1 MTTALSAA
9 ERGEVET
16 FVSEW
21 VRGEGVPG
29 ASVAVVDESELAYA
43 EGFGARD
50 RETNAPATPETLYG
64 VGSCTKSVTAMAIM
78 QLAETGELSV
88 DDPVTDYLPHLA
100 DAPGDPVTLHDLL
113 SHTSGMPSDGTLSAL
128 ITRLTGRGDGDSD
141 LPMSTDADFRRHVE
155 TAADERLIDRDRF
168 FYYNTGYTLLG
179 MVVAAVSGQ
188 SYVEYVSENVHEPL
202 GMERSCFTREAF
214 EREENRMTPYNREG
228 GDGGDGAGDGNGSG
242 SGNGNGSGSG
252 CGNGN
257 GSGKAEAVEGDL
269 AFDERLYAP
278 GGMLSSVTEM
288 ANYVRMYLQ
297 SGSFDGTEVLSADSV
312 ARMTEAHATRGD
324 YLDGRS
330 REYGYGLAST
340 GFLDDTLIGHSGMMG
355 TTTAWFG
362 YLADAG
368 LGVVVACNTAP
379 PKRPSVVGKGVLA
392 LLQGAD
398 PAETVA
404 SYALDR
410 KAEPLVGEY
419 ASHRE
424 VRTATVEQSG
434 AGLEITADDPGWSA
448 EYRVFPENLDPDDHR
463 YYTIT
468 DTGKRV
474 PVEFL
479 VDGDD
484 VSLLVQRWRLNKQ

>member
-1 MTTALSAA
+1 MTDSLSS
-9 ERGEVET
+9 EKRREIET

-21 VRGEGVPG
+21 VREEGVPG
-29 ASVAVVDESELAYA
+29 ASVAVVDGADLVYA

-50 RETNAPATPETLYG
+50 RGTNAPATPETLYG
-64 VGSCTKSVTAMAIM
+64 VGSCTKSVTAMAVM
-78 QLAETGELSV
+78 QLAEAGELSV
-88 DDPVTDYLPHLA
+88 EDRVADYLPHLA

-113 SHTSGMPSDGTLSAL
+113 CHASGMPSDGNLSAL

-141 LPMSTDADFRRHVE
+141 LPMSTDDDLRRHVE
-155 TAADERLIDRDRF
+155 TAADERLTDRERF

-179 MVVAAVSGQ
+179 TVIEEVSGR
-188 SYVEYVSENVHEPL
+188 SYVEYVAENIHDPL

-214 EREENRMTPYNREG
+214 EGEADRMTPYNREEADGGVSTG
-228 GDGGDGAGDGNGSG
+228 GDGH
-242 SGNGNGSGSG
+242 
-252 CGNGN
+252 
-257 GSGKAEAVEGDL
+257 AEAVEGTL

-278 GGMLSSVTEM
+278 GGMMSSVGEM
-288 ANYVRMYLQ
+288 ANYVRAYLD
-297 SGSFDGTEVLSADSV
+297 SGGRASEGAEDGSDAGDEPGTFDGARVLSPESV
-312 ARMTEAHATRGD
+312 ARMTERHATRDD

-330 REYGYGLAST
+330 RAYGYGLAST
-340 GFLDDTLIGHSGMMG
+340 AFRDDVLVGHGGMMG

-362 YLADAG
+362 YLEAAG

-398 PAETVA
+398 PHETVA

-424 VRTATVEQSG
+424 VRTATVEQAG
-434 AGLEITADDPGWSA
+434 AGLKITADDPGWSA
-448 EYRVFPENLDPDDHR
+448 EYRVFPETLDPEDHR
-463 YYTIT
+463 YYTVT
-468 DTGKRV
+468 DTGKRM

>member
-1 MTTALSAA
+1 MTDSLST
-9 ERGEVET
+9 EKRREVET
-16 FVSEW
+16 LVSEW
-21 VRGEGVPG
+21 VREEGVPG
-29 ASVAVVDESELAYA
+29 ASVAVVNGADLAYA

-50 RETNAPATPETLYG
+50 REANVPVTPETLYG

-78 QLAETGELSV
+78 QLAEAGELSV
-88 DDPVTDYLPHLA
+88 ADPVADYLPHLA

-113 SHTSGMPSDGTLSAL
+113 CHTSGMPSDGNLSAL
-128 ITRLTGRGDGDSD
+128 ITRLTGRGEGDSD

-155 TAADERLIDRDRF
+155 TAADERLTDRDRF

-179 MVVAAVSGQ
+179 TVVAEVSGQ
-188 SYVEYVSENVHEPL
+188 SFVEYVSENVHDPL

-214 EREENRMTPYNREG
+214 ESEDDRMTPYNREEG
-228 GDGGDGAGDGNGSG
+228 ADGGNGDGSDP
-242 SGNGNGSGSG
+242 
-252 CGNGN
+252 
-257 GSGKAEAVEGDL
+257 KAVEGDL

-278 GGMLSSVTEM
+278 GGMISSVTEM
-288 ANYVRMYLQ
+288 ANYVRMYLN
-297 SGSFDGTEVLSADSV
+297 SGSFDGTQVLAPESV
-312 ARMTEAHATRGD
+312 ARMTQSHATRDD

-340 GFLDDTLIGHSGMMG
+340 EFLDDVLVGHSGMMG

-362 YLADAG
+362 YLKEAS

-379 PKRPSVVGKGVLA
+379 PKRPSVVGKGILA
-392 LLQGAD
+392 LLRDAD
-398 PAETVA
+398 PHETVA

-424 VRTATVEQSG
+424 VRTATVERSG
-434 AGLEITADDPGWSA
+434 AGLKISVDDPGWSA
-448 EYRVFPENLDPDDHR
+448 EYRVCPENLDPDDHR

-484 VSLLVQRWRLNKQ
+484 VSLLVQRWRLHKQ

>member
-1 MTTALSAA
+1 MTDSLSP
-9 ERGEVET
+9 EQRREVET

-21 VRGEGVPG
+21 VREEGVPG
-29 ASVAVVDESELAYA
+29 ASVAVVDGPDLAYA

-78 QLAETGELSV
+78 QLAEAGELSV
-88 DDPVTDYLPHLA
+88 EDPVADYLPHLA
-100 DAPGDPVTLHDLL
+100 DVPGDPVTLHDLL
-113 SHTSGMPSDGTLSAL
+113 SHTSGMPSDGNLSAL
-128 ITRLTGRGDGDSD
+128 ITRLTGRGEGDSD

-155 TAADERLIDRDRF
+155 TAASERLTDRDRF

-179 MVVAAVSGQ
+179 EVVEEVSGQ
-188 SYVEYVSENVHEPL
+188 SYVEYVAENVHEPL
-202 GMERSCFTREAF
+202 GMERSCFAREAF
-214 EREENRMTPYNREG
+214 EAEADRMTPYTREE
-228 GDGGDGAGDGNGSG
+228 GDDGDEP
-242 SGNGNGSGSG
+242 
-252 CGNGN
+252 
-257 GSGKAEAVEGDL
+257 EAVEGDL

-278 GGMLSSVTEM
+278 GGMISSVTEM
-288 ANYVRMYLQ
+288 ANYVRAYVDA
-297 SGSFDGTEVLSADSV
+297 SGGADGSEEAQGDEPGTFDGAAVLSPESV
-312 ARMTEAHATRGD
+312 ARMTRPHATRDD

-340 GFLDDTLIGHSGMMG
+340 EFLDDSLVSHSGMMG

-379 PKRPSVVGKGVLA
+379 PKRPSAVGKAVLA
-392 LLQGAD
+392 LLRGAD
-398 PAETVA
+398 PHETVA

-424 VRTATVEQSG
+424 VRTATVERWGSG
-434 AGLEITADDPGWSA
+434 LKITADDPGWSA

-463 YYTIT
+463 YYTVT
-468 DTGKRV
+468 DDGKRV

-484 VSLLVQRWRLNKQ
+484 VSLLVQRWRLNKR

>member
-1 MTTALSAA
+1 MTDSLSS
-9 ERGEVET
+9 EKRREIET

-21 VRGEGVPG
+21 ICEESVPG
-29 ASVAVVDESELAYA
+29 ASVAVIDGSDLAYA

-78 QLAETGELSV
+78 QLAEAGELSV
-88 DDPVTDYLPHLA
+88 EESVADYLPHLS

-113 SHTSGMPSDGTLSAL
+113 SHTSGMPSDGNLSAL
-128 ITRLTGRGDGDSD
+128 ITRLTGRGEGDSD

-155 TAADERLIDRDRF
+155 TATDERLTDRDRF

-179 MVVAAVSGQ
+179 QVVAEVSGQ
-188 SYVEYVSENVHEPL
+188 SYVEYVSENVHDPL

-214 EREENRMTPYNREG
+214 ESEDDRMTPYNREEGDDG
-228 GDGGDGAGDGNGSG
+228 GDGGS
-242 SGNGNGSGSG
+242 
-252 CGNGN
+252 

-278 GGMLSSVTEM
+278 GGMISSVTEM
-288 ANYVRMYLQ
+288 ANYVRAYVNA
-297 SGSFDGTEVLSADSV
+297 GSFGDAQVLSPESV
-312 ARMTEAHATRGD
+312 ERMTQSHATRDD

-340 GFLDDTLIGHSGMMG
+340 EFLDDALVSHSGMMG
-355 TTTAWFG
+355 TTTAWLG
-362 YLADAG
+362 YLEDAG

-379 PKRPSVVGKGVLA
+379 PKRPSVVGKGILA
-392 LLQGAD
+392 LVRGAD
-398 PAETVA
+398 PSETVA

-424 VRTATVEQSG
+424 VRTATVERSG
-434 AGLEITADDPGWSA
+434 AGLKITADDPGWSA

-463 YYTIT
+463 YYTVT
-468 DTGKRV
+468 DSGKRI

-479 VDGDD
+479 VEDDD
-484 VSLLVQRWRLNKQ
+484 VSLLVQRWRLHKQ